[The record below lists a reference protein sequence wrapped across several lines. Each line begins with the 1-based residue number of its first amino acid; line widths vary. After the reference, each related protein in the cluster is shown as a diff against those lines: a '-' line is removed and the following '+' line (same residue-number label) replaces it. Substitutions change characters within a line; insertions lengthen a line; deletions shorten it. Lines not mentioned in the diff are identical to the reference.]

1 MITFA
6 FCHKFQ
12 GNFLKVNKTPH
23 FQLPRFFPINFIF
36 SFILFTVFVPNSA
49 SLV

>member
-1 MITFA
+1 MITFV

-12 GNFLKVNKTPH
+12 GNFLKVNKTSH
-23 FQLPRFFPINFIF
+23 FQLPCFLPINFIF

-49 SLV
+49 NLV